1 VTLERDGITREYQYA
16 ELGPGRVQV
25 EFGHFD
31 DSADEGDSDGADLG
45 DADVGEED

>member
-1 VTLERDGITREYQYA
+1 VTQEYKYA

-31 DSADEGDSDGADLG
+31 DSADDNDQD
-45 DADVGEED
+45 EED